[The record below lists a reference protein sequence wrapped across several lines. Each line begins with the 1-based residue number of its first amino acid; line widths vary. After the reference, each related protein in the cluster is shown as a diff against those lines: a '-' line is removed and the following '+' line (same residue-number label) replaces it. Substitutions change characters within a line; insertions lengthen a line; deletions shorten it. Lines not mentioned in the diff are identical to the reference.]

1 MVARR
6 THLIDASALAVWEVV
21 ADPHHFPRWWPG
33 VVRMEG
39 VHADRFT
46 QVYSTKKGR
55 AVRMDFRLIASDPP
69 QGGGPARVSF
79 EQEVLGTPFER
90 VLNQSVTEVAMEPE
104 DGATRVTIAQRQKL
118 RGYSRTGG
126 WLLRR
131 ATGRRLQEALEGLER
146 VTVSEAR

>member
-6 THLIDASALAVWEVV
+6 TQLIDARAPAIWDVV

-46 QVYSTKKGR
+46 QVYATKKGR
-55 AVRMDFRLIASDPP
+55 AVRMDFRMIASDPP
-69 QGGGPARVSF
+69 QGQGPARVSF
-79 EQEVLGTPFER
+79 EQEVVGTPFER
-90 VLNQSVTEVAMEPE
+90 VLNQSVTEVALEPQ
-104 DGATRVTIAQRQKL
+104 DGSTRVTIAQHQKL

-146 VTVSEAR
+146 LTVSEAR

>member
-6 THLIDASALAVWEVV
+6 TQLIDARAPAIWDVV

-46 QVYSTKKGR
+46 QVYTTEKGR

-69 QGGGPARVSF
+69 KDQGPARVSF
-79 EQEVLGTPFER
+79 EQEVVGTPFER
-90 VLNQSVTEVAMEPE
+90 VLNQAVTEIAVEPE
-104 DGATRVTIAQRQKL
+104 DGATRVTIAQHQKL

-131 ATGRRLQEALEGLER
+131 AIGRRLQEALEGLDR
-146 VTVSEAR
+146 LTEAASG

>member
-6 THLIDASALAVWEVV
+6 TRLIDAPAHAVWAVV

-33 VVRMEG
+33 VVRVEG
-39 VHADRFT
+39 VHEDRFT
-46 QVYSTKKGR
+46 QVYTTRRGR

-69 QGGGPARVSF
+69 KDGGPARVSF

-90 VLNQSVTEVAMEPE
+90 VLNQSVTEVALEPE
-104 DGATRVTIAQRQKL
+104 NRGTRVTIAQEQKL

-126 WLLRR
+126 WMLRR
-131 ATGRRLQEALEGLER
+131 ATGRRLHDALEGLDR
-146 VTVSEAR
+146 LTGAAGR

>member
-6 THLIDASALAVWEVV
+6 TRLIDASAPAIWDVV
-21 ADPHHFPRWWPG
+21 ADPHHFPRWWPD

-39 VHADRFT
+39 VHQDRFT
-46 QVYSTKKGR
+46 QVYTTKKGR

-69 QGGGPARVSF
+69 QGEGAARVSF

-90 VLNQSVTEVAMEPE
+90 VLNQSVTEVALEPE

-131 ATGRRLQEALEGLER
+131 ATGRRLEEALEGLER
-146 VTVSEAR
+146 LTVSEAG

>member
-6 THLIDASALAVWEVV
+6 TRMIDASAPAIWDVV

-33 VVRMEG
+33 VVRVEG
-39 VHADRFT
+39 VHEDRFT
-46 QVYSTKKGR
+46 QVYTTKKGR
-55 AVRMDFRLIASDPP
+55 SVRMDFRLIASDPP
-69 QGGGPARVSF
+69 EGEGQARVSF

-90 VLNQSVTEVAMEPE
+90 VLNQSVTEVALQAE
-104 DGATRVTIAQRQKL
+104 DGATRVTIAQHQKL

-131 ATGRRLQEALEGLER
+131 ATGRRLQEALEGLEHL
-146 VTVSEAR
+146 TVSGRH